1 MTHTDIKGLG
11 YVKISTNDMARWRT
25 FAFDV
30 LGFAKGS
37 GPDENALYL
46 RLDERAARIVVVEG
60 ERDEIVNI
68 GWEVADHAALRR
80 VQEALEKNGT
90 EVEQLSLAEADAR
103 RVEEV
108 IAFTDPGGAAIEVF
122 HGAILDHSP
131 VVTPFG
137 ARFVTGAQGLGH
149 VVLPVMDSAASFDF
163 YTEVLGFYPRGAFR
177 LPAPP

>member
-1 MTHTDIKGLG
+1 MSATRS
-11 YVKISTNDMARWRT
+11 STSVGRSPTTPHCA
-25 FAFDV
+25 AFR
-30 LGFAKGS
+30 KHS
-37 GPDENALYL
+37 K
-46 RLDERAARIVVVEG
+46 
-60 ERDEIVNI
+60 
-68 GWEVADHAALRR
+68 
-80 VQEALEKNGT
+80 KNGT

-137 ARFVTGAQGLGH
+137 ARFVTGSQGLGH
-149 VVLPVMDSAASFDF
+149 VVFPVMDSAASFDF

-177 LPAPP
+177 LPAPARIRAAANPFHGRQRAPPTAWPCARHRMAVHPA